1 MMIKVSVFGHGVNV
15 TGQLAGV
22 TAVRRHGS
30 RVIRYVRLLA
40 FRPVRS
46 PAGRKGLVHVVESAP
61 RVRRGGWRFA
71 TARPVFWLLFSVNLV
86 NYLDRL
92 LAVAVGP
99 TLKHQFNLLD
109 RDIGRLSSA
118 FLIVYTLSTLPLG
131 LLADRAPR
139 AKVVSI
145 CLAFWSLVSMATAGV
160 RSFFGLFI
168 TRAGVGVGEA
178 GFFPA
183 GMALLSA
190 YYPLEARARAI
201 GRWGAGQVVGSALA
215 FALGGAFLHWFG
227 RGVGWRLAFLVAG
240 VPGLVLAVLV
250 WRVEEHPGRT
260 GNAAELPT
268 PAAAAGD
275 WRDQLRAWLPDLV
288 ARTRQALSIPTVRFA
303 VALQA
308 MTYIVVTP
316 MVTFLPIYLRSR
328 HSPFQLTDSQAALL
342 AGVPLVVGGIAGT
355 LLGGPLADW
364 LGARVRGGRLLA
376 IGAAFGLS
384 VPGVLIILLTHSLV
398 AFVLVGTLA
407 VLTLNLQVGPLGAV
421 LQDVT
426 PPRVRA
432 SIVALAMLTA
442 HLLSDT
448 WAPTTVGEI
457 STRYGERP
465 AIGLL
470 AIGLPTLLLAVGVA
484 VWGRRAYADDVALR
498 VREAGGD

>member
-1 MMIKVSVFGHGVNV
+1 MVIKVSVLGNGVNV
-15 TGQLAGV
+15 ARQVAPE
-22 TAVRRHGS
+22 TAVRRRVGD
-30 RVIRYVRLLA
+30 VIRYMRLLA
-40 FRPVRS
+40 RVPARS
-46 PAGRKGLVHVVESAP
+46 PAGRKALVRVVDSAP
-61 RVRRGGWRFA
+61 RVRPGGWRFA
-71 TARPVFWLLFSVNLV
+71 TARPVFWLLFSINLV

-99 TLKHQFNLLD
+99 TLKQQFHLLD

-139 AKVVSI
+139 AKVVSV

-190 YYPLEARARAI
+190 YFPLEQRARAI

-215 FALGGAFLHWFG
+215 FALGGAFLHWFDTSA
-227 RGVGWRLAFLVAG
+227 GWRLAFLVAG

-250 WRVEEHPGRT
+250 WRVQEHPGDVH
-260 GNAAELPT
+260 AA
-268 PAAAAGD
+268 PAADPAAGD
-275 WRDQLRAWLPDLV
+275 WRHHVRTWLPDLL
-288 ARTRQALSIPTVRFA
+288 ARTRQALSIPTVRYA

-308 MTYIVVTP
+308 LTYIVVTP

-355 LLGGPLADW
+355 LLGGSLADW
-364 LGARVRGGRLLA
+364 LGARIRGGRLLA
-376 IGAAFGLS
+376 IGAAFALS
-384 VPGVLIILLTHSLV
+384 VPGLLTILLTHSLV
-398 AFVLVGTLA
+398 VFVLVGTLA

-432 SIVALAMLTA
+432 SIVAIALLTA

-484 VWGRRAYADDVALR
+484 VLGRRAYADDVDRR
-498 VREAGGD
+498 VREGSGD